1 MNNELKKI
9 CAIYSRVSTED
20 QARGGFSLAEQKT
33 RLTEYCKMMGYEIY
47 DYYEDGGIS
56 AKTGNIRPAFDKMLE
71 DGKLGKFDTII
82 AIKLD
87 RISRSV
93 YDMERINKFF
103 ADNGLNLI
111 CLYDQYDTST
121 ANGRMIQRIMTSV
134 AQNEIERTSERTKI
148 GMDGAIKAG
157 HIPGKTPTGYRREN
171 KCLVIDP
178 VASLVIKKI
187 FTMYSRGNS
196 HFIIAQELTKE
207 HALGKKE
214 WKDSSIRR
222 ILENPVYKGCY
233 INNKDKKNEKKYED
247 VCPAIIDK
255 EFWEYCQA
263 QAPKNLRHY
272 KRNKEYLFLQK
283 LVCPTC
289 GRIMGGK
296 ATRKKNNSVY
306 YYYHCMVCKNN
317 IKEKDIEKQM
327 INVLN
332 DIFEYDAI
340 VNSYYFPLI
349 KNKFSES
356 KRDYSKDMKILET
369 KKERITDAYI
379 NGSFDLEIYNR
390 KKDEIEKE
398 ILQLNRIV
406 LENGQLNQMTFSKD
420 DLLLMRDLQYIN
432 KIKLPML
439 YDNFLDIWKNCDRSR
454 KTNIVMDFID
464 HIDLKQIGKIVV
476 VDKIYF
482 RNSFYNHFHKLFL
495 DGYLDTTILQST
507 PNNNVKI
514 RFSTYRPREEVLK
527 HIDKL
532 RTYYDVQMFPGF
544 MNFDTG
550 EVKHTMPYDYD
561 YVRLFPEEK
570 IEYNDGFHGIHP
582 VNILGVFRDEND
594 MNDNDFDEDK
604 IDKKIKEILSKV
616 TNQSINDIEILK

>member
-1 MNNELKKI
+1 
-9 CAIYSRVSTED
+9 
-20 QARGGFSLAEQKT
+20 
-33 RLTEYCKMMGYEIY
+33 
-47 DYYEDGGIS
+47 
-56 AKTGNIRPAFDKMLE
+56 
-71 DGKLGKFDTII
+71 
-82 AIKLD
+82 
-87 RISRSV
+87 
-93 YDMERINKFF
+93 
-103 ADNGLNLI
+103 
-111 CLYDQYDTST
+111 
-121 ANGRMIQRIMTSV
+121 
-134 AQNEIERTSERTKI
+134 
-148 GMDGAIKAG
+148 
-157 HIPGKTPTGYRREN
+157 
-171 KCLVIDP
+171 
-178 VASLVIKKI
+178 
-187 FTMYSRGNS
+187 
-196 HFIIAQELTKE
+196 
-207 HALGKKE
+207 
-214 WKDSSIRR
+214 
-222 ILENPVYKGCY
+222 
-233 INNKDKKNEKKYED
+233 
-247 VCPAIIDK
+247 
-255 EFWEYCQA
+255 
-263 QAPKNLRHY
+263 
-272 KRNKEYLFLQK
+272 
-283 LVCPTC
+283 
-289 GRIMGGK
+289 MGGK
-296 ATRKKNNSVY
+296 AKRKKNNNVY

-356 KRDYSKDMKILET
+356 KKDYSKDMKILET

-379 NGSFDLEIYNR
+379 NGSFDLETYNR

-420 DLLLMRDLQYIN
+420 DLLLMGDLQYIN

-439 YDNFLDIWKNCDRSR
+439 YDNFLDVWKNCDRSR

-464 HIDLKQIGKIVV
+464 HIDLKQVGKIVV

-482 RNSFYNHFHKLFL
+482 RNSFYDNFHKLFL
-495 DGYLDTTILQST
+495 DGYLDTTILPST
-507 PNNNVKI
+507 PNSNVKI

-561 YVRLFPEEK
+561 YVRLFPEKK

-594 MNDNDFDEDK
+594 ISDNDFDEDK
-604 IDKKIKEILSKV
+604 IDKKIKKILSKV
-616 TNQSINDIEILK
+616 TNQSINDIETLK

>member
-1 MNNELKKI
+1 
-9 CAIYSRVSTED
+9 
-20 QARGGFSLAEQKT
+20 
-33 RLTEYCKMMGYEIY
+33 
-47 DYYEDGGIS
+47 
-56 AKTGNIRPAFDKMLE
+56 
-71 DGKLGKFDTII
+71 
-82 AIKLD
+82 
-87 RISRSV
+87 
-93 YDMERINKFF
+93 
-103 ADNGLNLI
+103 
-111 CLYDQYDTST
+111 
-121 ANGRMIQRIMTSV
+121 
-134 AQNEIERTSERTKI
+134 
-148 GMDGAIKAG
+148 
-157 HIPGKTPTGYRREN
+157 
-171 KCLVIDP
+171 
-178 VASLVIKKI
+178 
-187 FTMYSRGNS
+187 MYSRGNS
-196 HFIIAQELTKE
+196 HFVIAQELTKE

-233 INNKDKKNEKKYED
+233 INNKGKKNEKKYED

-255 EFWEYCQA
+255 ELWEYCQA

-296 ATRKKNNSVY
+296 ATRKKNKNVY

-356 KRDYSKDMKILET
+356 KKDYSKDMKILET

-379 NGSFDLEIYNR
+379 NGSFDLETYNR

-439 YDNFLDIWKNCDRSR
+439 YDNFLDVWKNCDRSR

-464 HIDLKQIGKIVV
+464 HIDLKQVGKIVV

-482 RNSFYNHFHKLFL
+482 RNSFYDNFHKLFL
-495 DGYLDTTILQST
+495 DGYLDTTILPPT

-550 EVKHTMPYDYD
+550 EVKHTMLQDYD
-561 YVRLFPEEK
+561 YVRLFPDEK
-570 IEYNDGFHGIHP
+570 IEYNNGFHGIHP
-582 VNILGVFRDEND
+582 VNVLGVFRNKDD

-616 TNQSINDIEILK
+616 TNQSIRDIEILK